1 MEVID
6 VVVQALK
13 CAYTSAG
20 YIVVYE
26 EKGILKYDNI
36 SDYDIYKI
44 AESDTVKVICII
56 DCEDYDVDIEISNLD
71 VSYLKECGYTDKD
84 VRLYKSWYK
93 SLYMSDPDLVMLSRY
108 NTHMYFNVINH
119 YLNSITDQLVSE
131 ANRILKD
138 MECTY
143 DYY

>member
-26 EKGILKYDNI
+26 EEGILKYDNI

-44 AESDTVKVICII
+44 AESDTVNVICII
-56 DCEDYDVDIEISNLD
+56 DCEDYDVDIEISKLD

-93 SLYMSDPDLVMLSRY
+93 SLYMSDPNLVMLSRY
-108 NTHMYFNVINH
+108 NTHMYLNVINH

-138 MECTY
+138 MEGTY